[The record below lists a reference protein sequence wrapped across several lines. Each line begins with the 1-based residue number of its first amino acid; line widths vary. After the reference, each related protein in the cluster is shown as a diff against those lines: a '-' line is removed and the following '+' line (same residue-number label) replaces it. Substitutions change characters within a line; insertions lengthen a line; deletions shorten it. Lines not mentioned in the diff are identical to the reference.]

1 MGSRAKKEGILNIKL
16 AEFVIFDVE
25 TTGLS
30 PVEGDRIVEIAAV
43 KVKGAQVVDKFYSLV
58 NPQRSIPAQASL
70 VNNITDDMIAA
81 APVAAD
87 ILPQMIHFIGGACV
101 AGHNVRFDLNFLCYE
116 LALIGRRLHD
126 HTPAV
131 DTLKMARELL
141 PYLSNHKLAYLARSL
156 GVRVDQTH
164 RAMADVELTVAV
176 FLRLVDMAGDK
187 DLQQVSVFL
196 NQFGVEKPNFKL
208 NQKSQESLF

>member
-1 MGSRAKKEGILNIKL
+1 MNIKL
-16 AEFVIFDVE
+16 TEFVIFDVE

-30 PVEGDRIVEIAAV
+30 PVDGDRIVEIAAV
-43 KVKGAQVVDKFYSLV
+43 KVKGAQVVGKFYSLV
-58 NPQRSIPAQASL
+58 NPRRAVPAQATL
-70 VNNITDDMIAA
+70 VNNITDDMLLK

-87 ILPQMIHFIGGACV
+87 ILPEMINFIGGACV

-116 LALIGRRLHD
+116 LSLIGRRLND
-126 HTPAV
+126 QTPAV

-156 GVRVDQTH
+156 GVVVDQTH

-176 FLRLVDMAGDK
+176 FLRLMEMAGDK
-187 DLQQVSVFL
+187 DLHKVSIFL
-196 NQFGVEKPNFKL
+196 DQFGVEKPSFKL
-208 NQKSQESLF
+208 NQKSQASLF

>member
-1 MGSRAKKEGILNIKL
+1 MNIKL
-16 AEFVIFDVE
+16 TEFVIFDVE

-30 PVEGDRIVEIAAV
+30 PIDGDRIIEIAAV
-43 KVKGAQVVDKFYSLV
+43 KVKGTRVVDKFYSLV
-58 NPQRSIPAQASL
+58 NPQRSIPSQATM
-70 VNNITDDMIAA
+70 VNNITDDMVTT
-81 APVAAD
+81 APMAGD
-87 ILPQMIHFIGGACV
+87 ILPQMINFIGGACV

-116 LALIGRRLHD
+116 LALIGRRLND

-131 DTLKMARELL
+131 DTLKMARDLL

-156 GVRVDQTH
+156 GVVVDQTH

-176 FLRLVDMAGDK
+176 FLRLMDMAGDK
-187 DLQQVSVFL
+187 DLQMVSVFL

>member
-1 MGSRAKKEGILNIKL
+1 MNIKL

-30 PVEGDRIVEIAAV
+30 PIDGDRIVEIAAV
-43 KVKGAQVVDKFYSLV
+43 KVKGSLVVDKFYSLV
-58 NPQRSIPAQASL
+58 NPQRSMPSQATL
-70 VNNITDDMIAA
+70 VNNITEDMLIT

-116 LALIGRRLHD
+116 LSLIGRRLND
-126 HTPAV
+126 QTPAV
-131 DTLKMARELL
+131 DTLKMARDLL
-141 PYLSNHKLAYLARSL
+141 PYLSNHKLSYLARSL
-156 GVRVDQTH
+156 GVVVDQTH

-176 FLRLVDMAGDK
+176 FLRLMEMAGDK
-187 DLQQVSVFL
+187 DLHKVSVFL
-196 NQFGVEKPNFKL
+196 NQFGVEKPSFKL
-208 NQKSQESLF
+208 NQKPQESLF

>member
-1 MGSRAKKEGILNIKL
+1 MNIKL

-30 PVEGDRIVEIAAV
+30 PVDGDRIVEIAAV
-43 KVKGAQVVDKFYSLV
+43 KIKGAVVVDKFYSLV
-58 NPQRSIPAQASL
+58 NPQRSMPSHATL
-70 VNNITDDMIAA
+70 VNNITGEMLVD

-87 ILPQMIHFIGGACV
+87 VLPQMINFIGGACV

-116 LALIGRRLHD
+116 LAMIGRRLND
-126 HTPAV
+126 QTPAV
-131 DTLKMARELL
+131 DTLKMARDLL

-156 GVRVDQTH
+156 GVVVDQTH
-164 RAMADVELTVAV
+164 RAMADVEITVSV
-176 FLRLVDMAGDK
+176 FLRLMEMAGDK
-187 DLQQVSVFL
+187 DLQKVSVFI

-208 NQKSQESLF
+208 NQKTQASLF

>member
-1 MGSRAKKEGILNIKL
+1 MNIKL
-16 AEFVIFDVE
+16 TEFVIFDVE

-30 PVEGDRIVEIAAV
+30 PVDGDRIVEIAAV
-43 KVKGAQVVDKFYSLV
+43 KVRGSQVVDKFYSLV
-58 NPQRSIPAQASL
+58 NPQRLIPSQATM
-70 VNNITDDMIAA
+70 VNNITQDMVEG

-101 AGHNVRFDLNFLCYE
+101 AGHNVRFDLNFLCFE

-156 GVRVDQTH
+156 GVVVDQTH
-164 RAMADVELTVAV
+164 RAMADVEITVAV
-176 FLRLVDMAGDK
+176 FLRLMEMAGDK
-187 DLQQVSVFL
+187 DLQRVPVFL
-196 NQFGVEKPNFKL
+196 DQFGVEKPNFKL
-208 NQKSQESLF
+208 IQKSQTSLF

>member
-1 MGSRAKKEGILNIKL
+1 MNIKL

-30 PVEGDRIVEIAAV
+30 PVDGDRIVEIAAV
-43 KVKGAQVVDKFYSLV
+43 KINGAKVVDKFYSLV
-58 NPQRSIPAQASL
+58 NPQRSMPSQATL
-70 VNNITDDMIAA
+70 VNNITEEMLTT

-87 ILPQMIHFIGGACV
+87 ILPQMIQFIGGACV

-116 LALIGRRLHD
+116 LALIGRKIND
-126 HTPAV
+126 QTPAV

-156 GVRVDQTH
+156 GVVVDQTH
-164 RAMADVELTVAV
+164 RAMADVEITVAV
-176 FLRLVDMAGDK
+176 FLRLMEMAGDK
-187 DLQQVSVFL
+187 NLQDVAVFL
-196 NQFGVEKPNFKL
+196 NQFSVEKPSFKL
-208 NQKSQESLF
+208 NQKSQASFF

>member
-1 MGSRAKKEGILNIKL
+1 MNIKL
-16 AEFVIFDVE
+16 TEFVIFDVE

-30 PVEGDRIVEIAAV
+30 PIEGDRIIEIAAV
-43 KVKGAQVVDKFYSLV
+43 KVRGAQVVDKFYSLV
-58 NPQRSIPAQASL
+58 NPQRPIPPQATQ
-70 VNNITDDMIAA
+70 VNNITDQMLVD
-81 APVAAD
+81 APLAAD

-116 LALIGRRLHD
+116 LAIIGRRLHD

-141 PYLSNHKLAYLARSL
+141 PYLSNHKLGYLARSL
-156 GVRVDQTH
+156 GVVVDQTH

-176 FLRLVDMAGDK
+176 FLRLIDMAGDR
-187 DLQQVSVFL
+187 DLQQVAVFL

-208 NQKSQESLF
+208 SQKSQASLF

>member
-1 MGSRAKKEGILNIKL
+1 LNIKL
-16 AEFVIFDVE
+16 SEFVIFDVE

-30 PVEGDRIVEIAAV
+30 PIDGDRIVEIAAV
-43 KVKGAQVVDKFYSLV
+43 RIKGSQVVDRFYSLV
-58 NPQRSIPAQASL
+58 NPQRSIPSQASM
-70 VNNITDDMIAA
+70 VNNITDDMVQK
-81 APVAAD
+81 APLAAD

-116 LALIGRRLHD
+116 LALIGRRLND
-126 HTPAV
+126 QTPAV
-131 DTLKMARELL
+131 DTLKMARDLL

-156 GVRVDQTH
+156 GVVVDQTH

-176 FLRLVDMAGDK
+176 FLRLMEMAGDK
-187 DLQQVSVFL
+187 DLQKVAVFL

-208 NQKSQESLF
+208 SQKSQASLF

>member
-1 MGSRAKKEGILNIKL
+1 MNIKL
-16 AEFVIFDVE
+16 TEFVIFDVE

-30 PVEGDRIVEIAAV
+30 PVDGDRIIEIAAV
-43 KVKGAQVVDKFYSLV
+43 KVKGAQVVDKFYSLI
-58 NPQRSIPAQASL
+58 NPQRSIPPQATQ
-70 VNNITDDMIAA
+70 VNNITEDMVTA

-87 ILPQMIHFIGGACV
+87 ILPEMIHFIGGACV

-116 LALIGRRLHD
+116 LSLIGRRLND
-126 HTPAV
+126 QTPAV
-131 DTLKMARELL
+131 DTLKMARDLL

-156 GVRVDQTH
+156 GVVVDQTH

-176 FLRLVDMAGDK
+176 FLRLMDMAGDK
-187 DLQQVSVFL
+187 DLQQVAVFL

-208 NQKSQESLF
+208 SQKTQSSLF

>member
-1 MGSRAKKEGILNIKL
+1 MNIKL
-16 AEFVIFDVE
+16 TEFVIFDVE

-30 PVEGDRIVEIAAV
+30 PIDGDRIVEIAAV
-43 KVKGAQVVDKFYSLV
+43 KVKGPLVVDKFYSLV
-58 NPQRSIPAQASL
+58 NPQRSMPSHATL
-70 VNNITDDMIAA
+70 VNNITEDMLTT

-116 LALIGRRLHD
+116 LSLIGRKLHD
-126 HTPAV
+126 RTPAV
-131 DTLKMARELL
+131 DTLKMARDLL

-156 GVRVDQTH
+156 GVVVDQTH

-176 FLRLVDMAGDK
+176 FLRLMEMAGDK
-187 DLQQVSVFL
+187 DLQKVPVFL
-196 NQFGVEKPNFKL
+196 DQFGVEKPSFKL
-208 NQKSQESLF
+208 KQKSQASLF

>member
-1 MGSRAKKEGILNIKL
+1 MNIKL

-30 PVEGDRIVEIAAV
+30 PTDGDRIVEIAAV
-43 KVKGAQVVDKFYSLV
+43 KVKSGQIVDKYYSLV
-58 NPQRSIPAQASL
+58 NPKRPMPSQASL
-70 VNNITDDMIAA
+70 VNNITDDMLIN
-81 APVAAD
+81 APVAGD
-87 ILPQMIHFIGGACV
+87 VLPQMIQFIGGACV

-116 LALIGRRLHD
+116 LALTGRRLND
-126 HTPAV
+126 QTPAV

-156 GVRVDQTH
+156 GVVVDQTH

-176 FLRLVDMAGDK
+176 FLRLLDMAGDK
-187 DLQQVSVFL
+187 NLQKASVFL

-208 NQKSQESLF
+208 NQKSQASLF

>member
-1 MGSRAKKEGILNIKL
+1 LNIKL

-30 PVEGDRIVEIAAV
+30 PADGDRIVEIAAV
-43 KVKGAQVVDKFYSLV
+43 KVKGGKAVDKFHSLV
-58 NPQRSIPAQASL
+58 NPQRSMPSQATQ
-70 VNNITDDMIAA
+70 VNNITDEMLTS

-116 LALIGRRLHD
+116 LALVGRRLND
-126 HTPAV
+126 QTPAV
-131 DTLKMARELL
+131 DTLKMARDLL

-156 GVRVDQTH
+156 GVVVDQTH
-164 RAMADVELTVAV
+164 RAMADVDLTVAV
-176 FLRLVDMAGDK
+176 FLRLVEMAGDK

-208 NQKSQESLF
+208 NQKSQASLF

>member
-1 MGSRAKKEGILNIKL
+1 MNIKL
-16 AEFVIFDVE
+16 TEFVIFDVE

-30 PVEGDRIVEIAAV
+30 PIEGDRIIEIAAV
-43 KVKGAQVVDKFYSLV
+43 KVRGNKVVDKFYSLV
-58 NPQRSIPAQASL
+58 NPQRPVPPQATQ
-70 VNNITDDMIAA
+70 VNNITDDMLTT
-81 APVAAD
+81 APVAGD

-156 GVRVDQTH
+156 GVVVDQTH
-164 RAMADVELTVAV
+164 RAMADVEITVAV
-176 FLRLVDMAGDK
+176 FLRLMEMAGDK

-196 NQFGVEKPNFKL
+196 SQFGVEKPNFKL